1 MLGKRCEEI
10 WFSGIGIDDVGRSV
24 DFRQG
29 CGQIGGAD
37 FGGHRIFLDGDYVHA
52 TVSEGVGVHADSS
65 GRIDHAANTGYCQH
79 ARSTQSNLWPAG
91 LLEADGGGHPQ
102 AVRVNEA
109 LVRSSE
115 EQLLLGDQSR
125 AQAGV
130 EIGVLTAKCA
140 HGGERVERW
149 QEQGRCEE
157 GLALGEGL
165 AGQLDQSRDSLVVL
179 HEVILTADAL
189 GTRIDRVLTHA

>member
-1 MLGKRCEEI
+1 MHRHFALSYFAIHTLMAFCCCASPRLLAA
-10 WFSGIGIDDVGRSV
+10 STA
-24 DFRQG
+24 
-29 CGQIGGAD
+29 GGLRA
-37 FGGHRIFLDGDYVHA
+37 LA
-52 TVSEGVGVHADSS
+52 APS
-65 GRIDHAANTGYCQH
+65 GRIDHAANTGCCQH

-149 QEQGRCEE
+149 QGQGRCEE

-165 AGQLDQSRDSLVVL
+165 A
-179 HEVILTADAL
+179 AL
-189 GTRIDRVLTHA
+189 GEGARGAWRRG

>member
-1 MLGKRCEEI
+1 
-10 WFSGIGIDDVGRSV
+10 
-24 DFRQG
+24 
-29 CGQIGGAD
+29 
-37 FGGHRIFLDGDYVHA
+37 
-52 TVSEGVGVHADSS
+52 
-65 GRIDHAANTGYCQH
+65 
-79 ARSTQSNLWPAG
+79 

-149 QEQGRCEE
+149 QGQGRCEE
-157 GLALGEGL
+157 GLALGERL
-165 AGQLDQSRDSLVVL
+165 AGQLDQSRDSLVVV